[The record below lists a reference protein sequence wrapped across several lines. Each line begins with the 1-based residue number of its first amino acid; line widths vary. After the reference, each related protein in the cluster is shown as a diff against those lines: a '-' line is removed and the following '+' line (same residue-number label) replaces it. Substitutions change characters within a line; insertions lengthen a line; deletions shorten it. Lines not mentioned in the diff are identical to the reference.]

1 VLIVLWDS
9 ISMCYFSFS
18 VLTHNV
24 GSAVLLRASQ
34 AIISDQIRFEKNHA
48 YRGAALKIT
57 DGSKVS
63 I

>member
-1 VLIVLWDS
+1 
-9 ISMCYFSFS
+9 MCSCSFS
-18 VLTHNV
+18 VLTHNL

-48 YRGAALKIT
+48 YCGAALRIA

-63 I
+63 ISLVLSL